1 MKCIVVTVVLIL
13 HTSVFVP
20 LVYSISRGNTNRFD
34 FGGKKKLGT
43 QRNASEEVVE
53 GKSNSTNSNKKVGNG
68 GNIPFDP
75 RNPPKKS
82 KQLETEIEA
91 GSVADIFAPN
101 EHFAINDYYNQ
112 LGRRFVPQYPYY
124 EKEESKDKY
133 ESDDIK
139 LLPVKASPEFV
150 LAVAKQSKLL
160 EESKVGNPTNDVIA
174 KESLRTGEYWND
186 VWKEEVNPNI
196 LRSGDS
202 VPQEKNAG
210 SLPRLGSV
218 ITKIMPGTKL
228 YDLISVLKRVSPKFL
243 YVMNVN

>member
-13 HTSVFVP
+13 HTSVFV
-20 LVYSISRGNTNRFD
+20 
-34 FGGKKKLGT
+34 LGT

-124 EKEESKDKY
+124 EKEKQAVEDKKAEDVLHKIIMESKDKY